1 MTDVLDFQQTYLH
14 GLMSLFFFNSSS
26 QLKGFSKINK
36 SNLFEPYI
44 CSGSFLT
51 NYKCSTKNL
60 FCKKNHNF
68 SNYKCSIKNLF

>member
-44 CSGSFLT
+44 CSGSFLI